1 MARGVV
7 YRLLSLCFC
16 EPEPETRQ
24 ILVNLRDQL
33 CNHFPQY
40 CQEAEQLQA
49 LFGMTDD
56 DLLDRK
62 VEYARLFLSSVA
74 RTVPPYGSVYLEEE
88 RKLMGEST
96 MAVQRF
102 YGRYNLKLEIRD
114 APDHIAVELEFMHY
128 LACADPLDGGF
139 RDALEEFTT
148 LFAAPWLHP
157 FAEAVAETGVSPFY
171 THLSRLTADFVVSA
185 LAGNGGGP

>member
-24 ILVNLRDQL
+24 ILVNLRDHL
-33 CNHFPQY
+33 CERFPHH
-40 CQEAEQLQA
+40 CQVAEQLLA
-49 LFGMTDD
+49 LFGTTDA
-56 DLLDRK
+56 DLLARK
-62 VEYARLFLSSVA
+62 VEYARLFLSSID

-88 RKLMGEST
+88 RKLMGDST

-128 LACADPLDGGF
+128 LSCADP
-139 RDALEEFTT
+139 RDASFQAALAEFTA
-148 LFAAPWLHP
+148 LFAAPWMHP
-157 FAEAVAETGVSPFY
+157 FAAAVSEADVSLFY

-185 LAGNGGGP
+185 LAGEGNLP

>member
-16 EPEPETRQ
+16 EPEAETRQ
-24 ILVNLRDQL
+24 ILVNLRDHL
-33 CNHFPQY
+33 CVGFPHH
-40 CQEAEQLQA
+40 CQAAEQLIT
-49 LFGMTDD
+49 LFGTTDA
-56 DLLDRK
+56 DLLARK
-62 VEYARLFLSSVA
+62 VEYARLFLSSID

-88 RKLMGEST
+88 RKLMGDST

-102 YGRYNLKLEIRD
+102 YGRYNLKLEVKD
-114 APDHIAVELEFMHY
+114 APDHLAVELEFMHY
-128 LACADPLDGGF
+128 LACADPLGGGF

-148 LFAAPWLHP
+148 LFTAPWLHP
-157 FAEAVAETGVSPFY
+157 FAEAVAETDVSPFY